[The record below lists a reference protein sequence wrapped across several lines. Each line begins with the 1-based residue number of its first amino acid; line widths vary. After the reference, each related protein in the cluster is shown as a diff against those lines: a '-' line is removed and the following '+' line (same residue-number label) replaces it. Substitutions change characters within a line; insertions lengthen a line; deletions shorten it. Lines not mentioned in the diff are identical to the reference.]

1 MSNSRRG
8 APLHSSCLLSIHSIR
23 VLIITKMARYSLHT
37 ASKKIRRL
45 KATTRSLK
53 VKNRT
58 LKKKLSSLKSK
69 MGNLEDM
76 YKKKHAS
83 LNEHVT
89 TRLAGIEERL
99 EKRLNDD
106 GPARLARRVAQRL
119 DDMEEAYQ
127 QDLAALDARFTQ
139 RCNDENDAQDGEH
152 IQAQV
157 DGIETQLADHD
168 RRLNEYQYLHST
180 AAVARTEID
189 SLANKVS
196 AIEKSLKAKSSQ
208 ASSAAAAGGPSTASS
223 SSSSHG
229 REGAIKKAALTLD
242 KEARRRVSQYLA
254 DCS

>member
-1 MSNSRRG
+1 
-8 APLHSSCLLSIHSIR
+8 
-23 VLIITKMARYSLHT
+23 MARYSLNT
-37 ASKKIRRL
+37 ATKKIRRL

-53 VKNRT
+53 EQNRT
-58 LKKKLSSLKSK
+58 LKRKLSRLKCKTDDLEFTTRSQSK
-69 MGNLEDM
+69 SINRLRR
-76 YKKKHAS
+76 HI
-83 LNEHVT
+83 T
-89 TRLAGIEERL
+89 TRLADMQERFEE
-99 EKRLNDD
+99 RLNDD
-106 GPARLARRVAQRL
+106 DPARLVRRVSQRL
-119 DDMEEAYQ
+119 DDIEEAHQ

-139 RCNDENDAQDGEH
+139 RCSDEDHAQDGEQ

-180 AAVARTEID
+180 AAAMRMEID

-196 AIEKSLKAKSSQ
+196 AIEKSLKAKGSQ
-208 ASSAAAAGGPSTASS
+208 ASSAAAAGGPPTASS